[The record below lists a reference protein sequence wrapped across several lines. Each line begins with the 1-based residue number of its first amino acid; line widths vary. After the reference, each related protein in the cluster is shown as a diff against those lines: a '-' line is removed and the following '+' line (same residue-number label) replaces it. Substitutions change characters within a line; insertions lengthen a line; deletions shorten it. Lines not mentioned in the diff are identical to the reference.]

1 MKSLKDNNLI
11 FSRMNLLINIR
22 SSLRWNVSI
31 ISFQYSVLGG
41 GGGGNDAKAHRG
53 KAVLSV
59 FIFLV
64 QGQKS
69 GSQNS
74 QQR

>member
-22 SSLRWNVSI
+22 SSLCWNVSI
-31 ISFQYSVLGG
+31 ISFQYSVL
-41 GGGGNDAKAHRG
+41 GGGNDAKAHRG